1 MKVVKIILSITL
13 CATVVLGFIS
23 VRTQNYSGRYSS
35 VSVIG
40 DEERE
45 WILER
50 FGRPYES
57 IEEYIS
63 TAQNYARANFKYDYD
78 KVAKP
83 IIFQHYDFQS
93 ICKGDEIRGICFDFS
108 VLFKN
113 MTLVLT
119 EAGYLPVDAR
129 VFVVDIAYQDW
140 TKPGHSFNVV
150 SLPSGDKYY
159 LCLTTSATRAEKG
172 LEPTAD
178 YEIFR
183 GSIEA
188 YCKKYKERV
197 TNLH

>member
-1 MKVVKIILSITL
+1 MKILKGILCLTL
-13 CATVVLGFIS
+13 CAIVVLGFIS

-35 VSVIG
+35 VSVIT

-50 FGRPYES
+50 FGRPYGS
-57 IEEYIS
+57 VEEYIS

-78 KVAKP
+78 KSY
-83 IIFQHYDFQS
+83 IFQYYDFES

-119 EAGYLPVDAR
+119 EAGYLPADTH
-129 VFVVDIAYQDW
+129 VFVVDIAYEDL
-140 TKPGHSFNVV
+140 TAPRHSYNVL
-150 SLPSGDKYY
+150 SLPSGDNYY
-159 LCLTTSATRAEKG
+159 LCLTTSASRAAKG
-172 LEPTAD
+172 LKPTAD

>member
-1 MKVVKIILSITL
+1 MKILKGILCLTL

-23 VRTQNYSGRYSS
+23 VHTQNYSGRYSS

-93 ICKGDEIRGICFDFS
+93 ICKGDVIHGICFDFS

-113 MTLVLT
+113 ITLVLI
-119 EAGYLPVDAR
+119 EHGYLPTSTCVY
-129 VFVVDIAYQDW
+129 VVDIAYEDW
-140 TKPGHSFNVV
+140 TKPKHSFNVV
-150 SLPSGDKYY
+150 SLPSGDNYY
-159 LCLTTSATRAEKG
+159 FCLTTSATLATKG

>member
-13 CATVVLGFIS
+13 CTTVVLGYIS

-119 EAGYLPVDAR
+119 EAGYVPADTR
-129 VFVVDIAYQDW
+129 VFVVDIAYEDW
-140 TKPGHSFNVV
+140 TAPRHSYNVL
-150 SLPSGDKYY
+150 SLPSGDNYY
-159 LCLTTSATRAEKG
+159 LCLTTSATLATKG

-178 YEIFR
+178 YEMFR

>member
-13 CATVVLGFIS
+13 CATVVLGYIS

-35 VSVIG
+35 VSIISDG
-40 DEERE
+40 ERE

-50 FGRPYES
+50 FGRPYS
-57 IEEYIS
+57 SVEEYIS
-63 TAQNYARANFKYDYD
+63 TAQNYARGNFKYDSD
-78 KVAKP
+78 KSY
-83 IIFQHYDFQS
+83 IFQYYDFES

-119 EAGYLPVDAR
+119 EAGYLPADTR

-140 TKPGHSFNVV
+140 IKPGHSFNVV
-150 SLPSGDKYY
+150 SLPSGEKYY

-172 LEPTAD
+172 LKPTAD

>member
-119 EAGYLPVDAR
+119 EAGYLPADTR
-129 VFVVDIAYQDW
+129 VFVVDIAYEDW
-140 TKPGHSFNVV
+140 TAPRHSYNVL
-150 SLPSGDKYY
+150 SLPSGDNYY
-159 LCLTTSATRAEKG
+159 LCLTTSATLATKG

-188 YCKKYKERV
+188 YSKKYKERV

>member
-1 MKVVKIILSITL
+1 MKILKGILCLTL

-35 VSVIG
+35 VSVIT

-50 FGRPYES
+50 FGRPYGS
-57 IEEYIS
+57 VEEYIS

-78 KVAKP
+78 KSY
-83 IIFQHYDFQS
+83 IFQYYDFES

-119 EAGYLPVDAR
+119 EAGYLPADTH
-129 VFVVDIAYQDW
+129 VFVVDIAYEDL
-140 TKPGHSFNVV
+140 TAPRHSYNVL
-150 SLPSGDKYY
+150 SLPSGDNYY
-159 LCLTTSATRAEKG
+159 LCLTTSASRAAKG
-172 LEPTAD
+172 LKPTAD

>member
-119 EAGYLPVDAR
+119 EAGYLPADTR
-129 VFVVDIAYQDW
+129 VFVVDIAYEDL
-140 TKPGHSFNVV
+140 TKPKHSFNVV
-150 SLPSGDKYY
+150 SLPSGDNYY
-159 LCLTTSATRAEKG
+159 LCLTTSATLATKG

>member
-119 EAGYLPVDAR
+119 EAGYLPADTR
-129 VFVVDIAYQDW
+129 VFVVDIAYEDW
-140 TKPGHSFNVV
+140 TAPRHSYNVL
-150 SLPSGDKYY
+150 SLPSGDNYY
-159 LCLTTSATRAEKG
+159 LCLTTSATLATKG

>member
-13 CATVVLGFIS
+13 CATIVLAGIS
-23 VRTQNYSGRYSS
+23 VYAQNHSGRYSS
-35 VSVIG
+35 VSVIT

-50 FGRPYES
+50 FGQPYES

-78 KVAKP
+78 KVDKLL
-83 IIFQHYDFQS
+83 IFQHYDFES

-119 EAGYLPVDAR
+119 ETGYLPVDAR

>member
-78 KVAKP
+78 KVVKP

-119 EAGYLPVDAR
+119 EAGYLPADTR
-129 VFVVDIAYQDW
+129 VFVVDIAYEDL
-140 TKPGHSFNVV
+140 TKPKHSFNVV
-150 SLPSGDKYY
+150 SLPSGDNYY
-159 LCLTTSATRAEKG
+159 LCLTTSATLATKG